1 MRSRYP
7 RATATI
13 AVVTAVAYALV
24 AVSGRAGDAIAIGG
38 FVPARFSGLA
48 ATGLVPGWL
57 TPITATLLHAGSLHV
72 GFNLLTLIY
81 CGKEDE
87 VALGAPGI
95 GLVYL
100 AGAYAAAAAQY
111 LADPTSLTPMI
122 GASGAISAL
131 VGAYAILYGRR
142 GQSRLHPELA
152 RLVHILWLAAAWVG
166 LQLLLGIASQA
177 GGVAVATAAHIGGF
191 LAGVLL
197 ARPILAWRYRKA

>member
-1 MRSRYP
+1 MRTRYP

-13 AVVTAVAYALV
+13 AVMTAVAYALV
-24 AVSGRAGDAIAIGG
+24 AVSGRAGDALALGG
-38 FVPARFSGLA
+38 FVPGRFSGLA
-48 ATGLVPGWL
+48 APSPIPGWL
-57 TPITATLLHAGSLHV
+57 TPLTATLLHAGLLHV
-72 GFNLLTLIY
+72 GFNLLTLVF

-87 VALGAPGI
+87 VALGPWGI
-95 GLVYL
+95 AIIYL
-100 AGAYAAAAAQY
+100 IGAYAAAAAQY

-152 RLVHILWLAAAWVG
+152 RLVHILWLAAAWIG
-166 LQLLLGIASQA
+166 LQLLVGIASQA
-177 GGVAVATAAHIGGF
+177 GGIAVATAAHVGGF

-197 ARPILAWRYRKA
+197 ARPLLAWRYRKA